1 VKNRKKEKGITMNKS
16 DAQKLTEL
24 LGGCWHERDWTEEI
38 STTMTGLNCR
48 KCEKFVP
55 FSYKHPTYS
64 NPKDILEKMKQFCGI
79 HKFRNFIYQLSD
91 DCCEDTIMFVET
103 YILNPPALLRKA
115 IEFLETNNEKSI

>member
-1 VKNRKKEKGITMNKS
+1 MS
-16 DAQKLTEL
+16 DAQRFTEL
-24 LGGCWHERDWTEEI
+24 LGGCWHEWMDTTEV
-38 STTMTGLNCR
+38 GLRCTCR
-48 KCEKFVP
+48 MICGNLDEHIKK
-55 FSYKHPTYS
+55 SNPTYS
-64 NPKDILEKMKQFCGI
+64 NPKDILNKMKEFCGI

>member
-1 VKNRKKEKGITMNKS
+1 MKS
-16 DAQKLTEL
+16 DAQRFTEL
-24 LGGCWHERDWTEEI
+24 TCSHKKDWP
-38 STTMTGLNCR
+38 NCDNCPFR
-48 KCEKFVP
+48 FKCKAEM
-55 FSYKHPTYS
+55 PTYS
-64 NPKDILEKMKQFCGI
+64 NPADILEKMKQFCGI

>member
-1 VKNRKKEKGITMNKS
+1 MKS
-16 DAQKLTEL
+16 DAQRFTEL
-24 LGGCWHERDWTEEI
+24 TCSHKKDWP
-38 STTMTGLNCR
+38 NCDNCPFR
-48 KCEKFVP
+48 FKCKAEM
-55 FSYKHPTYS
+55 PTYS